1 MEILAVKQLLL
12 IVPLSVLAF
21 GCDSYEDKRADPTAQ
36 PDFVDTSDPNI
47 VLGQQAKEREQAK
60 GAKKP

>member
-1 MEILAVKQLLL
+1 MRQLLFV
-12 IVPLSVLAF
+12 VPLSVLAF
-21 GCDSYEDKRADPTAQ
+21 GCDGYEDKRVDPTEQ
-36 PDFVDTSDPNI
+36 PDFVDTSDPNV